1 MIYQT
6 IQGKEVPALGFGTFD
21 LKDEVGREAVAH
33 ALDLGYRHIDT
44 AESYY
49 NEEAVG
55 AGIQQS
61 GVAREDIFLTTKVGY
76 DKLAPKD
83 VRRSAEE
90 SLHKLQTDYVDL
102 LLVHWPNDDIP
113 LEETLDA
120 FAVLREEGKTR
131 HIGVS
136 NFTPSLLQ
144 RALDHAEIFCNQVEY
159 HPFLGQDDLLALC
172 QQHDLLLT
180 AYSPIAQGKVVHN
193 KTLQEIGEAH
203 GKSPTQV
210 TLRWLI
216 QQDKVAAIPRTS
228 SAEHRASNFDIF
240 DFSLSNEEM
249 DRIANLAQGKRLVDP
264 DIAPAW

>member
-6 IQGKEVPALGFGTFD
+6 TQGEEVPALGLGTFD
-21 LKDEVGREAVAH
+21 LKGEVGRKAVAH
-33 ALDLGYRHIDT
+33 ALELGYRHIDT

-55 AGIQQS
+55 QGIQQ
-61 GVAREDIFLTTKVGY
+61 ATIPREDIFLTTKVGY

-83 VRRSAEE
+83 VRRSTEE
-90 SLHKLQTDYVDL
+90 SLRKLQTDYIDL
-102 LLVHWPNDDIP
+102 LLVHWPNDNIP

-136 NFTPSLLQ
+136 NFPPALLQ
-144 RALDHAEIFCNQVEY
+144 RALDHAEILCNQVEY

-172 QQHDLLLT
+172 QEHDLLLT
-180 AYSPIAQGKVVHN
+180 AYSPIAQGKVVDN
-193 KTLQEIGEAH
+193 DTLQEIGEAH

-216 QQDKVAAIPRTS
+216 QQDNVAAIPRTS
-228 SAEHRASNFDIF
+228 SAEHRAANFDIF
-240 DFSLSNEEM
+240 DFSLNGDEM
-249 DRIANLAQGKRLVDP
+249 DRIADLAQGKRLVDP
-264 DIAPAW
+264 EIAPAW